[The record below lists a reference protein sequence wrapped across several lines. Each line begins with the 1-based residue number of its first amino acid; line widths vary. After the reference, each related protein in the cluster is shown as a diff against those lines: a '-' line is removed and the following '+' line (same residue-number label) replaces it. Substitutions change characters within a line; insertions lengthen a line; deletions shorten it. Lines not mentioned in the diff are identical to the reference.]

1 MFFFSGLFGDVEQ
14 ISHFDSYHPVGSTG
28 EIIFLGAVVEIGEA
42 IVIASF
48 YLEMAD
54 FGAQFYT
61 EAGRYTI
68 IELVF
73 HIHVMLF
80 GGKVGIVFPRTAL
93 CCSAFAAAVSAAPV
107 TTQGTGVGKHG
118 DVTVAVTFDSGKIKD
133 IKIVKQ
139 QENPVLAAKVFTDL
153 KQHVID
159 TNSVQL
165 DAISGATFS
174 SKGFLDAVADAAKK
188 AGVTLS
194 KADKKAIKKAV
205 KALPKESSYDVVVIG
220 AGGAGFSAAIEA
232 KNAGANVVLL
242 EKMPAVGGNSLISGA
257 EMNAAKNW
265 VQPKLG
271 INDDSPELHAE
282 DTYKGGDMKGDMNV
296 IKVMTHNALDAAKW
310 CRDYLGVRFED
321 DNLFFFGGHS
331 RKRALIPVG
340 HTGTEFITKFQ
351 AKADEL
357 GIPVITNMKAEELI
371 KDKSG
376 RVVGVKATMNG
387 ASYTFNAKGGVV
399 LATGGF
405 GANPEMVKKY
415 NPKIDERFKT
425 TDAPG
430 TTGEALY
437 MAERAGAQ
445 LVNMGYIQT
454 YPICDPISGVIELIA
469 DARFDG
475 AIMLNQEGKR
485 FVEELQR
492 RDVLSEAIL
501 KQTGGYC
508 WVLWND
514 KIGSISNTVK
524 EHPTEYEAFTKQGIM
539 ATCDDL
545 KCVADFTKIPFDSLK
560 GTVNRV
566 SSMTGKGN
574 DKDFNH
580 RSGLVDMTQ
589 GKYYVIKAVPSV
601 HHTMG
606 GVRINEKA
614 QALTAEGK
622 AIPGLWA
629 AGEVT
634 GVTHGT
640 NRLGG
645 NAYTDIIVFGRIAGK
660 AAAEAAK

>member
-1 MFFFSGLFGDVEQ
+1 MRKFFFCIVGPSEWDGSAIHKGVEQ
-14 ISHFDSYHPVGSTG
+14 IMMKKTL
-28 EIIFLGAVVEIGEA
+28 I
-42 IVIASF
+42 
-48 YLEMAD
+48 
-54 FGAQFYT
+54 
-61 EAGRYTI
+61 
-68 IELVF
+68 
-73 HIHVMLF
+73 
-80 GGKVGIVFPRTAL
+80 TAL
-93 CCSAFAAAVSAAPV
+93 IATVFAGGAMAAAVTAE
-107 TTQGTGVGKHG
+107 GTGVGKHG
-118 DVTVAVTFDSGKIKD
+118 DVTVAVTFDGGKITD
-133 IKIVKQ
+133 IKVVKE
-139 QENPVLAAKVFTDL
+139 QENKVLARGVYTDL
-153 KQHVID
+153 KDQVIA
-159 TNSVQL
+159 TNSADL
-165 DAISGATFS
+165 DVISGATFS
-174 SKGFLDAVADAAKK
+174 SKGFLDAVKDAAKK

-194 KADKKAIKKAV
+194 KADKKAIKKVA
-205 KALPKESSYDVVVIG
+205 KDLPKNSSYDVVVVG

-282 DTYKGGDMKGDMNV
+282 DTYKGGDMKGDMKV
-296 IKVMTHNALDAAKW
+296 INVMTHNALDAALW

-357 GIPVITNMKAEELI
+357 GIPVITNMKMTDLI
-371 KDKSG
+371 LDKDG
-376 RVVGVKATMNG
+376 RVSGVKATMNG
-387 ASYTFNAKGGVV
+387 AEYTFNAKGGVV

-405 GANPEMVKKY
+405 GANKEMVKKY
-415 NPKIDERFKT
+415 NPKIDERFMT

-469 DARFDG
+469 DSRFDG

-485 FVEELQR
+485 FVEELDR

-501 KQTGGYC
+501 NQTGGYC

-514 KIGSISNTVK
+514 NIGKISNTVGT
-524 EHPTEYEAFTKQGIM
+524 HTTEYEAFTKQGIM

-545 KCVADFTKIPFDSLK
+545 KCIADFTKIPFDQLK
-560 GTVNRV
+560 KTVDRV
-566 SSMTGKGN
+566 TSMAGKGN
-574 DKDFNH
+574 DKDFHH
-580 RSGLVDMTQ
+580 RGGLMDMSQ
-589 GKYYVIKAVPSV
+589 GKYYVIKAVPST

-606 GVRINEKA
+606 GIRINEKA
-614 QALTAEGK
+614 QALTKEGK
-622 AIPGLWA
+622 VIPGLWA

>member
-1 MFFFSGLFGDVEQ
+1 MKSTMIKSVVAMVFA
-14 ISHFDSYHPVGSTG
+14 VG
-28 EIIFLGAVVEIGEA
+28 
-42 IVIASF
+42 
-48 YLEMAD
+48 
-54 FGAQFYT
+54 
-61 EAGRYTI
+61 
-68 IELVF
+68 
-73 HIHVMLF
+73 
-80 GGKVGIVFPRTAL
+80 
-93 CCSAFAAAVSAAPV
+93 FAAASMAAPV
-107 TTQGTGVGKHG
+107 TAEGTGVGKHG
-118 DVTVAVTFDSGKIKD
+118 DITVAVTFDAGKIQD
-133 IKIVKQ
+133 IKIVKNA
-139 QENPVLAAKVFTDL
+139 ENPILAKKVFTDL
-153 KQHVID
+153 KDQVVALSSTD
-159 TNSVQL
+159 VDL
-165 DAISGATFS
+165 ISGATFS
-174 SKGFLDAVADAAKK
+174 AKGFIDAVNDAAKK
-188 AGVTLS
+188 AGVTLA
-194 KADKKAIKKAV
+194 KTDKKALKKA
-205 KALPKESSYDVVVIG
+205 ARELPKTSNYDVVVIG
-220 AGGAGFSAAIEA
+220 AGGAGFSAAITA
-232 KNAGANVVLL
+232 RNAGANVVLL

-257 EMNAAKNW
+257 EMNVAGNW

-271 INDDSPELHAE
+271 INDDSPELHAQ
-282 DTYKGGDMKGDMNV
+282 DTFKGGDGKGDMKV
-296 IKVMTHNALDAAKW
+296 INVMTHEALDAAKW

-340 HTGTEFITKFQ
+340 HTGTEFIAKFQ

-371 KDKSG
+371 KNKDG
-376 RVVGVKATMNG
+376 RVVGVKATMDG
-387 ASYTFNAKGGVV
+387 SEYTFNAKGGVV

-430 TTGEALY
+430 STGEALY
-437 MAERAGAQ
+437 MAERAGAE

-454 YPICDPISGVIELIA
+454 YPICDPISGAIELIA

-501 KQTGGYC
+501 KQTGQYC

-514 KIGSISNTVK
+514 NIGKISNTVK
-524 EHPTEYEAFTKQGIM
+524 AHANEYEAFTKQGIM
-539 ATCDDL
+539 TTCDDL
-545 KCVADFTKIPFDSLK
+545 KCIADFTKIPFDQLQK
-560 GTVNRV
+560 TVKRV
-566 SSMTGKGN
+566 SDMAGKGN

-580 RSGLVDMTQ
+580 RAGLMDMQQ
-589 GKYYVIKAVPSV
+589 GKYYVIKAVPST

-614 QALTAEGK
+614 EALTAEGK
-622 AIPGLWA
+622 VIPGLWA

-645 NAYTDIIVFGRIAGK
+645 NAYTDIIVFGRIAGEAAAK
-660 AAAEAAK
+660 AAK

>member
-1 MFFFSGLFGDVEQ
+1 
-14 ISHFDSYHPVGSTG
+14 
-28 EIIFLGAVVEIGEA
+28 
-42 IVIASF
+42 
-48 YLEMAD
+48 
-54 FGAQFYT
+54 
-61 EAGRYTI
+61 
-68 IELVF
+68 
-73 HIHVMLF
+73 MLF
-80 GGKVGIVFPRTAL
+80 RQTL
-93 CCSAFAAAVSAAPV
+93 LAAAVGLMSAAAVAAPV

-118 DVTVAVTFDSGKIKD
+118 DMTVAVTFDNGRIQA
-133 IKIVKQ
+133 IEIVKEA
-139 QENPVLAAKVFTDL
+139 ENPVLAKKVYTDL
-153 KQHVID
+153 KAAVIAS
-159 TNSVQL
+159 NSADL

-174 SKGFLDAVADAAKK
+174 SKGFLDAVKDAAKK

-194 KADKKAIKKAV
+194 KADAKAIKKVVKNIPAV
-205 KALPKESSYDVVVIG
+205 SNYDVVVIG

-257 EMNAAKNW
+257 EMNAARNW

-271 INDDSPELHAE
+271 ILDDSAERHAA
-282 DTYKGGDMKGDMNV
+282 DTFKGGDKKGDMKV
-296 IKVMTHNALDAAKW
+296 INVMTANALDAAKW

-340 HTGTEFITKFQ
+340 HTGTEFIAKFQ

-357 GIPVITNMKAEELI
+357 GIPVITDMKAEELI
-371 KDKSG
+371 KDKTG
-376 RVVGVKATMNG
+376 RVVGVKATSHG
-387 ASYTFNAKGGVV
+387 ATYTFTAKGGVV

-405 GANPEMVKKY
+405 GANKAMVKKY

-437 MAERAGAQ
+437 MAKRAGAQ

-469 DARFDG
+469 DSRFDG

-485 FVEELQR
+485 FVEELER

-501 KQTGGYC
+501 KQTDNYC

-514 KIGSISNTVK
+514 NIGKISNTVK

-539 ATCDDL
+539 ATCPDL
-545 KCVADFTKIPFDSLK
+545 KCIADFTKMPLK
-560 GTVNRV
+560 QLESTVKRV
-566 SSMTGKGN
+566 SSMAGKGN
-574 DKDFNH
+574 DKDFHH
-580 RSGLVDMTQ
+580 RGGLMDMSEGQ
-589 GKYYVIKAVPSV
+589 YYVIKAVPST

-614 QALTAEGK
+614 QALTAKGQV
-622 AIPGLWA
+622 IPGLWA

-645 NAYTDIIVFGRIAGK
+645 NAYTDIIVFGRIAGE
-660 AAAEAAK
+660 AAAFEAAARSAK

>member
-1 MFFFSGLFGDVEQ
+1 MK
-14 ISHFDSYHPVGSTG
+14 STM
-28 EIIFLGAVVEIGEA
+28 IKSAVAMVFA
-42 IVIASF
+42 
-48 YLEMAD
+48 
-54 FGAQFYT
+54 
-61 EAGRYTI
+61 AG
-68 IELVF
+68 
-73 HIHVMLF
+73 
-80 GGKVGIVFPRTAL
+80 
-93 CCSAFAAAVSAAPV
+93 FAAASMAAPV
-107 TTQGTGVGKHG
+107 TAEGTGVGKHG
-118 DVTVAVTFDSGKIKD
+118 DITVAVTFDAGKIQD
-133 IKIVKQ
+133 IKIVKNA
-139 QENPVLAAKVFTDL
+139 ENPILAKKVFTDL
-153 KQHVID
+153 KDQVVALSSTD
-159 TNSVQL
+159 VDL
-165 DAISGATFS
+165 ISGATFS
-174 SKGFLDAVADAAKK
+174 AKGFIDAVNDAAKK
-188 AGVTLS
+188 AGVTLA
-194 KADKKAIKKAV
+194 KADKKALKKA
-205 KALPKESSYDVVVIG
+205 ARELPKTSNYDVVVIG
-220 AGGAGFSAAIEA
+220 AGGAGFSAAITA
-232 KNAGANVVLL
+232 RNAGANVVLL

-271 INDDSPELHAE
+271 INDDSPELHAQ
-282 DTYKGGDMKGDMNV
+282 DTFKGGDGKGDMKV
-296 IKVMTHNALDAAKW
+296 INVMTHQALDAAKW

-340 HTGTEFITKFQ
+340 HTGTEFIAKFQ

-371 KDKSG
+371 KNKDG
-376 RVVGVKATMNG
+376 RVVGVKATMDG
-387 ASYTFNAKGGVV
+387 SEYTFNAKGGVV

-430 TTGEALY
+430 STGEALY
-437 MAERAGAQ
+437 MAERAGAE

-454 YPICDPISGVIELIA
+454 YPICDPISGAIELIA

-501 KQTGGYC
+501 NQTGRYC

-524 EHPTEYEAFTKQGIM
+524 AHANEYEAFTKQGIM
-539 ATCDDL
+539 TTCDDL
-545 KCVADFTKIPFDSLK
+545 KCIADFTKIPFDQLRK
-560 GTVNRV
+560 TVKRV
-566 SSMTGKGN
+566 SDMAGKGN

-580 RSGLVDMTQ
+580 RSGLVDMQQ
-589 GKYYVIKAVPSV
+589 GKYYVIKAVPST

-614 QALTAEGK
+614 EALTAEGK
-622 AIPGLWA
+622 VIPGLWA

-645 NAYTDIIVFGRIAGK
+645 NAYTDIIVFGRIAGEAAAK
-660 AAAEAAK
+660 AAK

>member
-1 MFFFSGLFGDVEQ
+1 MHFSRALIAGLV
-14 ISHFDSYHPVGSTG
+14 
-28 EIIFLGAVVEIGEA
+28 
-42 IVIASF
+42 
-48 YLEMAD
+48 
-54 FGAQFYT
+54 
-61 EAGRYTI
+61 
-68 IELVF
+68 
-73 HIHVMLF
+73 
-80 GGKVGIVFPRTAL
+80 
-93 CCSAFAAAVSAAPV
+93 CSAFAAAVSAAPV

-622 AIPGLWA
+622 VIPGLWA

>member
-1 MFFFSGLFGDVEQ
+1 MK
-14 ISHFDSYHPVGSTG
+14 STM
-28 EIIFLGAVVEIGEA
+28 IKSAVAMVFA
-42 IVIASF
+42 
-48 YLEMAD
+48 
-54 FGAQFYT
+54 
-61 EAGRYTI
+61 AG
-68 IELVF
+68 
-73 HIHVMLF
+73 
-80 GGKVGIVFPRTAL
+80 
-93 CCSAFAAAVSAAPV
+93 FAAASMAAPV
-107 TTQGTGVGKHG
+107 TAEGTGVGKHG
-118 DVTVAVTFDSGKIKD
+118 DITGAVTFDAGKIQD
-133 IKIVKQ
+133 IKIVKNA
-139 QENPVLAAKVFTDL
+139 ENPILAKKVFTDL
-153 KQHVID
+153 KDQVVAFSSTD
-159 TNSVQL
+159 VDL
-165 DAISGATFS
+165 VSGATFS
-174 SKGFLDAVADAAKK
+174 AKGFIDAVNDAAKK
-188 AGVTLS
+188 AGVTLA
-194 KADKKAIKKAV
+194 KADKKALKKA
-205 KALPKESSYDVVVIG
+205 ARELPKTSNYDVVVIG
-220 AGGAGFSAAIEA
+220 AGGAGFSAAITA
-232 KNAGANVVLL
+232 RNAGANVVLL

-257 EMNAAKNW
+257 EMNVAKNW

-271 INDDSPELHAE
+271 INDDSPELHAQ
-282 DTYKGGDMKGDMNV
+282 DTFKGGDGKGDMKV
-296 IKVMTHNALDAAKW
+296 INVMTHEALDAAKW

-340 HTGTEFITKFQ
+340 HTGTEFIAKFQ

-371 KDKSG
+371 KDKDG
-376 RVVGVKATMNG
+376 RVVGVKATMDG
-387 ASYTFNAKGGVV
+387 SEYTFNAKGGVV

-454 YPICDPISGVIELIA
+454 YPICDPISGAIELIA

-501 KQTGGYC
+501 NQTGQYC

-514 KIGSISNTVK
+514 NIGKISNTVK
-524 EHPTEYEAFTKQGIM
+524 AHANEYEAFTKQGVM
-539 ATCDDL
+539 TTCDDL
-545 KCVADFTKIPFDSLK
+545 KCIADFTKIPFDQLQK
-560 GTVNRV
+560 TVKRV
-566 SSMTGKGN
+566 SDMAGKGN

-580 RSGLVDMTQ
+580 RSGLVDMQQ
-589 GKYYVIKAVPSV
+589 GKYYVIKAVPST

-606 GVRINEKA
+606 GVRINETA
-614 QALTAEGK
+614 EALTAEGK
-622 AIPGLWA
+622 VIPGLWA

-645 NAYTDIIVFGRIAGK
+645 NAYTDIIVFGRIAGEAAAK
-660 AAAEAAK
+660 AAK

>member
-1 MFFFSGLFGDVEQ
+1 MK
-14 ISHFDSYHPVGSTG
+14 STM
-28 EIIFLGAVVEIGEA
+28 IKSAVAMVFA
-42 IVIASF
+42 
-48 YLEMAD
+48 
-54 FGAQFYT
+54 
-61 EAGRYTI
+61 AG
-68 IELVF
+68 
-73 HIHVMLF
+73 
-80 GGKVGIVFPRTAL
+80 
-93 CCSAFAAAVSAAPV
+93 FAAASMAAPV
-107 TTQGTGVGKHG
+107 TAEGTGVGKHG
-118 DVTVAVTFDSGKIKD
+118 DITVAVTFDAGKIQD
-133 IKIVKQ
+133 IKIVKNA
-139 QENPVLAAKVFTDL
+139 ENPILAKKVFTDL
-153 KQHVID
+153 KDQVVAFSSTD
-159 TNSVQL
+159 VDL
-165 DAISGATFS
+165 VSGATFS
-174 SKGFLDAVADAAKK
+174 AKGFIDAVNDAAKK
-188 AGVTLS
+188 AGVTLA
-194 KADKKAIKKAV
+194 KADKKALKKA
-205 KALPKESSYDVVVIG
+205 ARELPKTSNYDVVVIG
-220 AGGAGFSAAIEA
+220 AGGAGFSAAITA
-232 KNAGANVVLL
+232 RNAGANVVLL

-257 EMNAAKNW
+257 EMNVARNW

-271 INDDSPELHAE
+271 INDDSPELHAQ
-282 DTYKGGDMKGDMNV
+282 DTFKGGDGKGDMKV
-296 IKVMTHNALDAAKW
+296 INVMTHEALDAAKW

-340 HTGTEFITKFQ
+340 HTGTEFIAKFQ

-371 KDKSG
+371 KNKDG
-376 RVVGVKATMNG
+376 RVVGVKATMDG
-387 ASYTFNAKGGVV
+387 SEYTFNAKGGVV

-454 YPICDPISGVIELIA
+454 YPICDPISGAIELIA

-501 KQTGGYC
+501 NQTGRYC

-524 EHPTEYEAFTKQGIM
+524 AHANEYEAFTKQGIM
-539 ATCDDL
+539 TTCDDL
-545 KCVADFTKIPFDSLK
+545 KCIADFTKIPFDQLQK
-560 GTVNRV
+560 TVKRV
-566 SSMTGKGN
+566 SDMAGKGN

-580 RSGLVDMTQ
+580 RAGLMDMQQ
-589 GKYYVIKAVPSV
+589 GKYYVIKAVPST

-614 QALTAEGK
+614 EALTAEGK
-622 AIPGLWA
+622 VIPGLWA

-645 NAYTDIIVFGRIAGK
+645 NAYTDIIVFGRIAGEAAAK
-660 AAAEAAK
+660 AAK

>member
-1 MFFFSGLFGDVEQ
+1 MK
-14 ISHFDSYHPVGSTG
+14 STM
-28 EIIFLGAVVEIGEA
+28 IKSAVAMV
-42 IVIASF
+42 
-48 YLEMAD
+48 
-54 FGAQFYT
+54 
-61 EAGRYTI
+61 
-68 IELVF
+68 
-73 HIHVMLF
+73 
-80 GGKVGIVFPRTAL
+80 
-93 CCSAFAAAVSAAPV
+93 FAAGFATASMAAPV
-107 TTQGTGVGKHG
+107 TAEGTGVGKHG
-118 DVTVAVTFDSGKIKD
+118 DITVAVTFDAGKIQD
-133 IKIVKQ
+133 IKIVKNA
-139 QENPVLAAKVFTDL
+139 ENPILAKKVFTDL
-153 KQHVID
+153 KDQVVALSSTD
-159 TNSVQL
+159 VDL
-165 DAISGATFS
+165 VSGATFS
-174 SKGFLDAVADAAKK
+174 AKGFIDAVNDAAKK
-188 AGVTLS
+188 AGVTLA
-194 KADKKAIKKAV
+194 KADKKALKKA
-205 KALPKESSYDVVVIG
+205 ARELPKTSNYDVVVIG
-220 AGGAGFSAAIEA
+220 AGGAGFSAAITA
-232 KNAGANVVLL
+232 RNAGANVVLL

-257 EMNAAKNW
+257 EMNVAKNW

-271 INDDSPELHAE
+271 INDDSPELHAQ
-282 DTYKGGDMKGDMNV
+282 DTFKGGDGKGDMKV
-296 IKVMTHNALDAAKW
+296 INVMTHEALDAAKW

-340 HTGTEFITKFQ
+340 HTGTEFIAKFQ

-371 KDKSG
+371 KDKDG
-376 RVVGVKATMNG
+376 RVVGVKATMDG
-387 ASYTFNAKGGVV
+387 SEYTFNAKGGVV

-437 MAERAGAQ
+437 MAERAGAE

-454 YPICDPISGVIELIA
+454 YPICDPISGAIELIA

-501 KQTGGYC
+501 NQTGRYC

-524 EHPTEYEAFTKQGIM
+524 AHANEYEAFTKQGIM
-539 ATCDDL
+539 TTCDDL
-545 KCVADFTKIPFDSLK
+545 KCIADFTKIPFDQLRK
-560 GTVNRV
+560 TVKRV
-566 SSMTGKGN
+566 SDMAGKGN

-580 RSGLVDMTQ
+580 RAGLMDMQQ
-589 GKYYVIKAVPSV
+589 GKYYVIKAVPST

-614 QALTAEGK
+614 EALTAEGK
-622 AIPGLWA
+622 VIPGLWA

-645 NAYTDIIVFGRIAGK
+645 NAYTDIIVFGRIAGEAAAK
-660 AAAEAAK
+660 AAK

>member
-1 MFFFSGLFGDVEQ
+1 MHFSRALIAGLV
-14 ISHFDSYHPVGSTG
+14 
-28 EIIFLGAVVEIGEA
+28 
-42 IVIASF
+42 
-48 YLEMAD
+48 
-54 FGAQFYT
+54 
-61 EAGRYTI
+61 
-68 IELVF
+68 
-73 HIHVMLF
+73 
-80 GGKVGIVFPRTAL
+80 
-93 CCSAFAAAVSAAPV
+93 CSAFAAAVSAAPV
-107 TTQGTGVGKHG
+107 TTQGVGKHG

-194 KADKKAIKKAV
+194 KADKKAIKKVV
-205 KALPKESSYDVVVIG
+205 KTLPKESTYDVVVIG

-357 GIPVITNMKAEELI
+357 GIPVITNMEAEELI

>member
-1 MFFFSGLFGDVEQ
+1 MK
-14 ISHFDSYHPVGSTG
+14 STM
-28 EIIFLGAVVEIGEA
+28 IKSAVAMVFA
-42 IVIASF
+42 
-48 YLEMAD
+48 
-54 FGAQFYT
+54 
-61 EAGRYTI
+61 AG
-68 IELVF
+68 
-73 HIHVMLF
+73 
-80 GGKVGIVFPRTAL
+80 
-93 CCSAFAAAVSAAPV
+93 FAAASMAAPV
-107 TTQGTGVGKHG
+107 TAEGTGVGKHG
-118 DVTVAVTFDSGKIKD
+118 DITVAVTFDAGKIQD
-133 IKIVKQ
+133 IKIVKNA
-139 QENPVLAAKVFTDL
+139 ENPILAKKVFTDL
-153 KQHVID
+153 KDQVVALSSTD
-159 TNSVQL
+159 VDL
-165 DAISGATFS
+165 ISGATFS
-174 SKGFLDAVADAAKK
+174 AKGFIDAVNDAAKK
-188 AGVTLS
+188 AGVTLA
-194 KADKKAIKKAV
+194 KADKKALKKA
-205 KALPKESSYDVVVIG
+205 ARELPKTSNYDVVVIG
-220 AGGAGFSAAIEA
+220 AGGAGFSAAITA
-232 KNAGANVVLL
+232 RNAGANVVLL

-257 EMNAAKNW
+257 EMNVAKNW

-271 INDDSPELHAE
+271 INDDSPELHAQ
-282 DTYKGGDMKGDMNV
+282 DTFKGGDGKGDMKV
-296 IKVMTHNALDAAKW
+296 INVMTHEALDAAKW

-340 HTGTEFITKFQ
+340 HTGTEFIAKFQ

-357 GIPVITNMKAEELI
+357 GISVITNMKAEELI
-371 KDKSG
+371 KDKDG
-376 RVVGVKATMNG
+376 RVVGVKATMDG
-387 ASYTFNAKGGVV
+387 SEYTFNAKGGVV

-430 TTGEALY
+430 STGEALY
-437 MAERAGAQ
+437 MAERAGAE

-454 YPICDPISGVIELIA
+454 YPICDPLSGAIELIA

-501 KQTGGYC
+501 NQTGQYC

-514 KIGSISNTVK
+514 NIGKISNTVK
-524 EHPTEYEAFTKQGIM
+524 AHANEYEAFTKQGIM
-539 ATCDDL
+539 TTCDDL
-545 KCVADFTKIPFDSLK
+545 KCIADFTKIPFDQLQK
-560 GTVNRV
+560 TVKRV
-566 SSMTGKGN
+566 SDMAGKGN

-580 RSGLVDMTQ
+580 RAGLMDMQQ
-589 GKYYVIKAVPSV
+589 GKYYVIKAVPST

-614 QALTAEGK
+614 EALTAEGK
-622 AIPGLWA
+622 VIPGLWA

-645 NAYTDIIVFGRIAGK
+645 NAYTDIIVFGRIAGEAAAK
-660 AAAEAAK
+660 AAK

>member
-1 MFFFSGLFGDVEQ
+1 MFKKTLLS
-14 ISHFDSYHPVGSTG
+14 
-28 EIIFLGAVVEIGEA
+28 
-42 IVIASF
+42 
-48 YLEMAD
+48 
-54 FGAQFYT
+54 
-61 EAGRYTI
+61 
-68 IELVF
+68 
-73 HIHVMLF
+73 
-80 GGKVGIVFPRTAL
+80 
-93 CCSAFAAAVSAAPV
+93 AAALLAAGMLSASVFAAPV
-107 TTQGTGVGKHG
+107 TAEGTGVGKHG
-118 DVTVAVTFDSGKIKD
+118 DITVAVTFDAGKIQD
-133 IKIVKQ
+133 IKIVKNA
-139 QENPVLAAKVFTDL
+139 ENPILAKKVFTDL
-153 KQHVID
+153 KDQVVALSSTD
-159 TNSVQL
+159 VDL
-165 DAISGATFS
+165 ISGATFS
-174 SKGFLDAVADAAKK
+174 AKGFIDAVNDAAKK
-188 AGVTLS
+188 AGVTLA
-194 KADKKAIKKAV
+194 KADKKALKKA
-205 KALPKESSYDVVVIG
+205 ARELPKTSNYDVVVIG
-220 AGGAGFSAAIEA
+220 AGGAGFSAAITA
-232 KNAGANVVLL
+232 RNAGANVVLL

-257 EMNAAKNW
+257 EMNVAKNW

-271 INDDSPELHAE
+271 INDDSPELHAQ
-282 DTYKGGDMKGDMNV
+282 DTFKGGDGKGDMKV
-296 IKVMTHNALDAAKW
+296 INVMTHEALDAAKW

-340 HTGTEFITKFQ
+340 HTGTEFIAKFQ

-371 KDKSG
+371 KDKDG
-376 RVVGVKATMNG
+376 RVVGVKATMDG
-387 ASYTFNAKGGVV
+387 SEYTFNAKGGVV

-437 MAERAGAQ
+437 MAERAGAE

-454 YPICDPISGVIELIA
+454 YPICDPLSGAIELIA

-501 KQTGGYC
+501 NQTGRYC

-514 KIGSISNTVK
+514 NIGKISNTVK
-524 EHPTEYEAFTKQGIM
+524 AHANEYEAFTKQGIM
-539 ATCDDL
+539 TTCDDL
-545 KCVADFTKIPFDSLK
+545 KCIADFTKIPFDQLQK
-560 GTVNRV
+560 TVKRV
-566 SSMTGKGN
+566 SDMAGKGN

-580 RSGLVDMTQ
+580 RSGLVDMQQ
-589 GKYYVIKAVPSV
+589 GKYYVIKAVPST

-614 QALTAEGK
+614 EALTAEGK
-622 AIPGLWA
+622 VIPGLWA

-645 NAYTDIIVFGRIAGK
+645 NAYTDIIVFGRIAGEAAAK
-660 AAAEAAK
+660 AAK

>member
-1 MFFFSGLFGDVEQ
+1 
-14 ISHFDSYHPVGSTG
+14 
-28 EIIFLGAVVEIGEA
+28 
-42 IVIASF
+42 
-48 YLEMAD
+48 
-54 FGAQFYT
+54 
-61 EAGRYTI
+61 
-68 IELVF
+68 
-73 HIHVMLF
+73 MLF
-80 GGKVGIVFPRTAL
+80 RQTL
-93 CCSAFAAAVSAAPV
+93 LAAAVGLMSAAAVAAPV

-118 DVTVAVTFDSGKIKD
+118 DMTVAVTFDNGRIQA
-133 IKIVKQ
+133 IEIVKEA
-139 QENPVLAAKVFTDL
+139 ENPVLAKKVYTDL
-153 KQHVID
+153 KVAVIAS
-159 TNSVQL
+159 NSADL

-174 SKGFLDAVADAAKK
+174 SKGFLDAVKDAAKK

-194 KADKKAIKKAV
+194 KADAKAIKKVVKNIPAV
-205 KALPKESSYDVVVIG
+205 SNYDVVVIG

-257 EMNAAKNW
+257 EMNAARNW

-271 INDDSPELHAE
+271 ILDDSAERHAA
-282 DTYKGGDMKGDMNV
+282 DTFKGGDKKGDMKV
-296 IKVMTHNALDAAKW
+296 INVMTANALDAAKW

-340 HTGTEFITKFQ
+340 HTGTEFIAKFQ

-357 GIPVITNMKAEELI
+357 GIPVITDMKAEELI
-371 KDKSG
+371 KDKTG
-376 RVVGVKATMNG
+376 RVVGVKATSHG
-387 ASYTFNAKGGVV
+387 ATYTFNAKGGVV

-405 GANPEMVKKY
+405 GANKAMVKKY

-430 TTGEALY
+430 TTGESLY
-437 MAERAGAQ
+437 MAKRAGAQ

-469 DARFDG
+469 DSRFDG

-485 FVEELQR
+485 FVEELER

-501 KQTGGYC
+501 KQTGNYC

-514 KIGSISNTVK
+514 NIGKISNTVK

-539 ATCDDL
+539 ATCPDL
-545 KCVADFTKIPFDSLK
+545 KCIADFTKMPLK
-560 GTVNRV
+560 QLESTVKRV
-566 SSMTGKGN
+566 SSMAGKGN
-574 DKDFNH
+574 DKDFHH
-580 RSGLVDMTQ
+580 RGGLMDMSEGQ
-589 GKYYVIKAVPSV
+589 YYVIKAVPST

-614 QALTAEGK
+614 QALTAKGQV
-622 AIPGLWA
+622 IPGLWA

-645 NAYTDIIVFGRIAGK
+645 NAYTDIIVFGRIAGE
-660 AAAEAAK
+660 AAAFEAAARSAK

>member
-1 MFFFSGLFGDVEQ
+1 MK
-14 ISHFDSYHPVGSTG
+14 STM
-28 EIIFLGAVVEIGEA
+28 IKSAVAMVFA
-42 IVIASF
+42 
-48 YLEMAD
+48 
-54 FGAQFYT
+54 
-61 EAGRYTI
+61 AG
-68 IELVF
+68 
-73 HIHVMLF
+73 
-80 GGKVGIVFPRTAL
+80 
-93 CCSAFAAAVSAAPV
+93 FAAASMAAPV
-107 TTQGTGVGKHG
+107 TAEGTGVGKHG
-118 DVTVAVTFDSGKIKD
+118 DITVAVTFDAGKIQD
-133 IKIVKQ
+133 IKIVKNA
-139 QENPVLAAKVFTDL
+139 ENPILAKKVFTDL
-153 KQHVID
+153 KDQVVALSSTD
-159 TNSVQL
+159 VDL
-165 DAISGATFS
+165 ISGATFS
-174 SKGFLDAVADAAKK
+174 AKGFIDAVNDAAKK
-188 AGVTLS
+188 AGVTLA
-194 KADKKAIKKAV
+194 KADKKALKKA
-205 KALPKESSYDVVVIG
+205 ARELPKTSNYDVVVIG
-220 AGGAGFSAAIEA
+220 AGGAGFSAAITA
-232 KNAGANVVLL
+232 RNAGANVVLL

-257 EMNAAKNW
+257 EMNAAGNW

-282 DTYKGGDMKGDMNV
+282 DTFKGGDGKGDMKV
-296 IKVMTHNALDAAKW
+296 INVMTHQALDAAKW

-340 HTGTEFITKFQ
+340 HTGTEFIAKFQ

-371 KDKSG
+371 KNKDG
-376 RVVGVKATMNG
+376 RVVGVKATMDG
-387 ASYTFNAKGGVV
+387 SEYTFNAKGGVV

-430 TTGEALY
+430 STGEALY
-437 MAERAGAQ
+437 MAERAGAE

-454 YPICDPISGVIELIA
+454 YPICDPISGAIELIA

-501 KQTGGYC
+501 NQTGQYC

-514 KIGSISNTVK
+514 NIGKISNTVK
-524 EHPTEYEAFTKQGIM
+524 AHANEYEAFTKQGIM
-539 ATCDDL
+539 TTCDDL
-545 KCVADFTKIPFDSLK
+545 KCIADFTKIPFDQLQK
-560 GTVNRV
+560 TVKRV
-566 SSMTGKGN
+566 SDMAGKGN

-580 RSGLVDMTQ
+580 RAGLMDMQQ
-589 GKYYVIKAVPSV
+589 GKYYVIKAVPST

-614 QALTAEGK
+614 EALTAEGK
-622 AIPGLWA
+622 VIPGLWA

-645 NAYTDIIVFGRIAGK
+645 NAYTDIIVFGRIAGEAAAK
-660 AAAEAAK
+660 AAK

>member
-1 MFFFSGLFGDVEQ
+1 MHFSRALIAGLV
-14 ISHFDSYHPVGSTG
+14 
-28 EIIFLGAVVEIGEA
+28 
-42 IVIASF
+42 
-48 YLEMAD
+48 
-54 FGAQFYT
+54 
-61 EAGRYTI
+61 
-68 IELVF
+68 
-73 HIHVMLF
+73 
-80 GGKVGIVFPRTAL
+80 
-93 CCSAFAAAVSAAPV
+93 CSAFAAAVSAAPV

-194 KADKKAIKKAV
+194 KDDKKAIKKAV

-357 GIPVITNMKAEELI
+357 GIPIITNMKAEELI

>member
-1 MFFFSGLFGDVEQ
+1 MFLKKSL
-14 ISHFDSYHPVGSTG
+14 
-28 EIIFLGAVVEIGEA
+28 
-42 IVIASF
+42 
-48 YLEMAD
+48 
-54 FGAQFYT
+54 
-61 EAGRYTI
+61 
-68 IELVF
+68 
-73 HIHVMLF
+73 
-80 GGKVGIVFPRTAL
+80 
-93 CCSAFAAAVSAAPV
+93 FAATLLALGMTSVWASPV
-107 TTQGTGVGKHG
+107 TTEGTGIGKHG
-118 DVTVAVTFDSGKIKD
+118 DITVAVTFDAGKIQA
-133 IKIVKQ
+133 IKVVKQ
-139 QENPVLAAKVFTDL
+139 AENPVLSKEVFTTL
-153 KQHVID
+153 KDRVIA
-159 TNSVQL
+159 TNSTDL
-165 DAISGATFS
+165 DEISGATFS
-174 SKGFLDAVADAAKK
+174 SKGFLEAVTNAAKK

-194 KADKKAIKKAV
+194 KADKKAIKKVAST
-205 KALPKESSYDVVVIG
+205 LPPTSTYDVVVIG
-220 AGGAGFSAAIEA
+220 AGGAGFSAAITA

-242 EKMPAVGGNSLISGA
+242 EKMPTVGGNSLISGA
-257 EMNAAKNW
+257 EMNVAKNW

-271 INDDSPELHAE
+271 INDDSPELHAQ
-282 DTYKGGDMKGDMNV
+282 DTFKGGDGKGDMKV
-296 IKVMTHNALDAAKW
+296 INVMTHNALDAAKW

-331 RKRALIPVG
+331 RKRALIPFG
-340 HTGTEFITKFQ
+340 HTGTEFISKFQ

-357 GIPVITNMKAEELI
+357 GIPIIRNMKAEELI

-376 RVVGVKATMNG
+376 RVVGVKATMDG
-387 ASYTFNAKGGVV
+387 KSYTFNAKGGVV

-405 GANPEMVKKY
+405 GANSEMVKKY

-437 MAERAGAQ
+437 MAQRAGAE

-469 DARFDG
+469 DSRFDG

-485 FVEELQR
+485 FVEELER

-501 KQTGGYC
+501 AQPGAYT

-514 KIGSISNTVK
+514 KIGAISNTVK

-545 KCVADFTKIPFDSLK
+545 KCIADFTKMPLEQLQK
-560 GTVNRV
+560 TVERV
-566 SSMTGKGN
+566 SAMAGKGN
-574 DKDFNH
+574 DKDFHH
-580 RSGLVDMTQ
+580 RAGLVDMSQ
-589 GKYYVIKAVPSV
+589 GKYYVIKAVPST

-606 GVRINEKA
+606 GVRINEHA
-614 QALTAEGK
+614 QVLTADGK
-622 AIPGLWA
+622 VIPGLWA

-645 NAYTDIIVFGRIAGK
+645 NAYTDIIVFGRIAGEAAAK
-660 AAAEAAK
+660 AAK

>member
-1 MFFFSGLFGDVEQ
+1 MK
-14 ISHFDSYHPVGSTG
+14 STM
-28 EIIFLGAVVEIGEA
+28 IKSAVAMVFA
-42 IVIASF
+42 
-48 YLEMAD
+48 
-54 FGAQFYT
+54 
-61 EAGRYTI
+61 AG
-68 IELVF
+68 
-73 HIHVMLF
+73 
-80 GGKVGIVFPRTAL
+80 
-93 CCSAFAAAVSAAPV
+93 FAAASMAAPV
-107 TTQGTGVGKHG
+107 TAEGTGVGKHG
-118 DVTVAVTFDSGKIKD
+118 DITVAVTFDAGKIQD
-133 IKIVKQ
+133 IKIVKNV
-139 QENPVLAAKVFTDL
+139 ENPILAKKVFTDL
-153 KQHVID
+153 KDQVVALSSTD
-159 TNSVQL
+159 VDL
-165 DAISGATFS
+165 VSGATFS
-174 SKGFLDAVADAAKK
+174 AKGFIDAVNDAAKK
-188 AGVTLS
+188 AGVTLA
-194 KADKKAIKKAV
+194 KADKKALKKA
-205 KALPKESSYDVVVIG
+205 ARELPKTSNYDVVVIG
-220 AGGAGFSAAIEA
+220 AGGAGFSAAITA

-257 EMNAAKNW
+257 EMNVARNW

-271 INDDSPELHAE
+271 INDDSPELHAQ
-282 DTYKGGDMKGDMNV
+282 DTFKGGDGKGDMKV
-296 IKVMTHNALDAAKW
+296 INVMTHEALDAAKW

-340 HTGTEFITKFQ
+340 HTGTEFIAKFQ

-371 KDKSG
+371 KDKDG
-376 RVVGVKATMNG
+376 RVVGVKATMDG
-387 ASYTFNAKGGVV
+387 SEYTFNAKGGVV

-430 TTGEALY
+430 STGEALY
-437 MAERAGAQ
+437 MAERAGAE

-454 YPICDPISGVIELIA
+454 YPICAPISGAIELIA

-501 KQTGGYC
+501 NQTGRYC

-524 EHPTEYEAFTKQGIM
+524 AHANEYEAFTKQGVM
-539 ATCDDL
+539 TTCDDL
-545 KCVADFTKIPFDSLK
+545 KCIADFTKIPFDQLRK
-560 GTVNRV
+560 TVKRV
-566 SSMTGKGN
+566 SDMAGKGN

-580 RSGLVDMTQ
+580 RAGLMDMQQ
-589 GKYYVIKAVPSV
+589 GKYYVIKAVPST

-614 QALTAEGK
+614 EALTAEGK
-622 AIPGLWA
+622 VIPGLWA

-645 NAYTDIIVFGRIAGK
+645 NAYTDIIVFGRIAGEAAAK
-660 AAAEAAK
+660 AAK

>member
-1 MFFFSGLFGDVEQ
+1 MK
-14 ISHFDSYHPVGSTG
+14 STM
-28 EIIFLGAVVEIGEA
+28 IKSAVAMVFA
-42 IVIASF
+42 
-48 YLEMAD
+48 
-54 FGAQFYT
+54 
-61 EAGRYTI
+61 AG
-68 IELVF
+68 
-73 HIHVMLF
+73 
-80 GGKVGIVFPRTAL
+80 
-93 CCSAFAAAVSAAPV
+93 FAAASMAAPV
-107 TTQGTGVGKHG
+107 TAEGTGVGKHG
-118 DVTVAVTFDSGKIKD
+118 DITVVVTFDAGKIQD
-133 IKIVKQ
+133 IKIVKNA
-139 QENPVLAAKVFTDL
+139 ENPILAKKVFTDL
-153 KQHVID
+153 KDQVVALSSTD
-159 TNSVQL
+159 VDL
-165 DAISGATFS
+165 ISGATFS
-174 SKGFLDAVADAAKK
+174 AKGFIDAVNDAAKK
-188 AGVTLS
+188 AGVTLA
-194 KADKKAIKKAV
+194 KADKKALKKA
-205 KALPKESSYDVVVIG
+205 ARELPKTSNYDVVVIG
-220 AGGAGFSAAIEA
+220 AGGAGFSAAITA
-232 KNAGANVVLL
+232 RNAGANVVLL

-282 DTYKGGDMKGDMNV
+282 DTFKGGDGKGDMKV
-296 IKVMTHNALDAAKW
+296 INVMTHQALDAAKW

-340 HTGTEFITKFQ
+340 HTGTEFIAKFQ

-371 KDKSG
+371 KDKDG
-376 RVVGVKATMNG
+376 RVVGVKATMDG
-387 ASYTFNAKGGVV
+387 SEYTFNAKGGVV

-454 YPICDPISGVIELIA
+454 YPICDPISGAIELIA

-501 KQTGGYC
+501 NQTGQYC

-514 KIGSISNTVK
+514 NIGKISNTVK
-524 EHPTEYEAFTKQGIM
+524 AHANEYEAFTKQGIM
-539 ATCDDL
+539 TTCDDL
-545 KCVADFTKIPFDSLK
+545 KCIADFTKIPFDQLRK
-560 GTVNRV
+560 TVKRV
-566 SSMTGKGN
+566 SDMAGKGN

-580 RSGLVDMTQ
+580 RAGLMDMQQ
-589 GKYYVIKAVPSV
+589 GKYYVIKAVPST

-614 QALTAEGK
+614 EALTAEGK
-622 AIPGLWA
+622 VIPGLWA

-645 NAYTDIIVFGRIAGK
+645 NAYTDIIVFGRIAGEAAAK
-660 AAAEAAK
+660 AAK

>member
-1 MFFFSGLFGDVEQ
+1 MKSTMIKSAVAMVFA
-14 ISHFDSYHPVGSTG
+14 VG
-28 EIIFLGAVVEIGEA
+28 
-42 IVIASF
+42 
-48 YLEMAD
+48 
-54 FGAQFYT
+54 
-61 EAGRYTI
+61 
-68 IELVF
+68 
-73 HIHVMLF
+73 
-80 GGKVGIVFPRTAL
+80 
-93 CCSAFAAAVSAAPV
+93 CAAASMAAPV
-107 TTQGTGVGKHG
+107 TAEGTGVGKHG
-118 DVTVAVTFDSGKIKD
+118 DITVAVTFDAGKIQD
-133 IKIVKQ
+133 IKIVKNA
-139 QENPVLAAKVFTDL
+139 ENPILAKKVFTDL
-153 KQHVID
+153 KDQVVALSSTD
-159 TNSVQL
+159 VDL
-165 DAISGATFS
+165 VSGATFS
-174 SKGFLDAVADAAKK
+174 AKGFIDAVNDAAKK
-188 AGVTLS
+188 AGVTLA
-194 KADKKAIKKAV
+194 KADKKALKKA
-205 KALPKESSYDVVVIG
+205 ARELPKTSNYDVVVIG
-220 AGGAGFSAAIEA
+220 AGGAGFSAAITA
-232 KNAGANVVLL
+232 RNAGANVVLL

-257 EMNAAKNW
+257 EMNVAKNW

-271 INDDSPELHAE
+271 INDDSPELHAQ
-282 DTYKGGDMKGDMNV
+282 DTFKGGDGKGDMKV
-296 IKVMTHNALDAAKW
+296 INVMTHEALDAAKW

-340 HTGTEFITKFQ
+340 HTGTEFIAKFQ

-371 KDKSG
+371 KNKDG
-376 RVVGVKATMNG
+376 RVVGVKATMDG
-387 ASYTFNAKGGVV
+387 SEYTFNAKGGVV

-425 TDAPG
+425 TVAPG

-454 YPICDPISGVIELIA
+454 YPSCDPISGAIELIA

-501 KQTGGYC
+501 NQTGQYC

-514 KIGSISNTVK
+514 NIGKISNTVK
-524 EHPTEYEAFTKQGIM
+524 AHANEYEAFTKQGIM
-539 ATCDDL
+539 TTCDDL
-545 KCVADFTKIPFDSLK
+545 KCIADFTKIPFDQLQK
-560 GTVNRV
+560 TVKRV
-566 SSMTGKGN
+566 SDMAGKGN

-580 RSGLVDMTQ
+580 RAGLMDMQQ
-589 GKYYVIKAVPSV
+589 GKYYVIKAVPST

-614 QALTAEGK
+614 EALTAEGK
-622 AIPGLWA
+622 VIPGLWA

>member
-1 MFFFSGLFGDVEQ
+1 
-14 ISHFDSYHPVGSTG
+14 
-28 EIIFLGAVVEIGEA
+28 
-42 IVIASF
+42 
-48 YLEMAD
+48 
-54 FGAQFYT
+54 
-61 EAGRYTI
+61 
-68 IELVF
+68 
-73 HIHVMLF
+73 MLF
-80 GGKVGIVFPRTAL
+80 RQTL
-93 CCSAFAAAVSAAPV
+93 LAAAVGLMSAAAVAAPV

-118 DVTVAVTFDSGKIKD
+118 DMTVAVTFDNGRIQA
-133 IKIVKQ
+133 IEIVKEA
-139 QENPVLAAKVFTDL
+139 ENPVLAKKVYTDL
-153 KQHVID
+153 KAAVIAS
-159 TNSVQL
+159 NSADL

-174 SKGFLDAVADAAKK
+174 SKGFLDAVKDAAKK

-194 KADKKAIKKAV
+194 KADAKAIKKVVKNIPAV
-205 KALPKESSYDVVVIG
+205 SNYDVVVIG

-257 EMNAAKNW
+257 EMNAARNW

-271 INDDSPELHAE
+271 ILDDSAERHAA
-282 DTYKGGDMKGDMNV
+282 DTFKGGDKKGDMKV
-296 IKVMTHNALDAAKW
+296 INVMTANALDAAKW

-340 HTGTEFITKFQ
+340 HTGTEFIAKFQ

-357 GIPVITNMKAEELI
+357 GIPVITDMKAEELI

-376 RVVGVKATMNG
+376 RVVGVKATSHG
-387 ASYTFNAKGGVV
+387 ATYTFNAKGGVV

-405 GANPEMVKKY
+405 GANKAMVKKY

-437 MAERAGAQ
+437 MAKRAGAQ

-469 DARFDG
+469 DSRFDG

-485 FVEELQR
+485 FVEELER

-501 KQTGGYC
+501 KQTGNYC

-514 KIGSISNTVK
+514 NIGKISNTVK

-539 ATCDDL
+539 ATCPDL
-545 KCVADFTKIPFDSLK
+545 KCIADFTKMPLK
-560 GTVNRV
+560 QLESTVKRV
-566 SSMTGKGN
+566 SSMAGKGN
-574 DKDFNH
+574 DKDFHH
-580 RSGLVDMTQ
+580 RGGLMDMSEGQ
-589 GKYYVIKAVPSV
+589 YYVIKAVPST

-614 QALTAEGK
+614 QALTAKGQV
-622 AIPGLWA
+622 IPGLWA

-645 NAYTDIIVFGRIAGK
+645 NAYTDIIVFGRIAGE
-660 AAAEAAK
+660 AAAFEAAARSAK

>member
-1 MFFFSGLFGDVEQ
+1 MKSTMIKSAVAMVFA
-14 ISHFDSYHPVGSTG
+14 VG
-28 EIIFLGAVVEIGEA
+28 
-42 IVIASF
+42 
-48 YLEMAD
+48 
-54 FGAQFYT
+54 
-61 EAGRYTI
+61 
-68 IELVF
+68 
-73 HIHVMLF
+73 
-80 GGKVGIVFPRTAL
+80 
-93 CCSAFAAAVSAAPV
+93 FAAASMAAPV
-107 TTQGTGVGKHG
+107 TAEGTGVGKHG
-118 DVTVAVTFDSGKIKD
+118 DITVAVTFDAGKIQD
-133 IKIVKQ
+133 IKIVKNA
-139 QENPVLAAKVFTDL
+139 ENPILAKKVFTDL
-153 KQHVID
+153 KDQVVALSSTD
-159 TNSVQL
+159 VYL
-165 DAISGATFS
+165 ISGATFS
-174 SKGFLDAVADAAKK
+174 AKGFIDAVNDAAKK
-188 AGVTLS
+188 AGVTLA
-194 KADKKAIKKAV
+194 KADKKALKKA
-205 KALPKESSYDVVVIG
+205 ARELPKTSNYDVVVIG
-220 AGGAGFSAAIEA
+220 AGGAGFSAAITA
-232 KNAGANVVLL
+232 RNAGANVVLL

-257 EMNAAKNW
+257 EMNVAKNW

-271 INDDSPELHAE
+271 INDDSPELHAQ
-282 DTYKGGDMKGDMNV
+282 DTFKGGDGKGDMKV
-296 IKVMTHNALDAAKW
+296 INVMTHQALDAAKW

-340 HTGTEFITKFQ
+340 HTGTEFIAKFQ

-371 KDKSG
+371 KNKDG
-376 RVVGVKATMNG
+376 RVVGVKATMDG
-387 ASYTFNAKGGVV
+387 SEYTFNAKGGVV

-430 TTGEALY
+430 STGEALY
-437 MAERAGAQ
+437 MAERAGAE

-454 YPICDPISGVIELIA
+454 YPICDPISGAIELIA

-501 KQTGGYC
+501 NQTGRYC

-524 EHPTEYEAFTKQGIM
+524 AHANEYEAFTKQGIM
-539 ATCDDL
+539 TTCDDL
-545 KCVADFTKIPFDSLK
+545 KCIADFTKIPFDQLRK
-560 GTVNRV
+560 TVKRV
-566 SSMTGKGN
+566 SDMAGKGN

-580 RSGLVDMTQ
+580 RSGLVDMQQ
-589 GKYYVIKAVPSV
+589 GKYYVIKAVPST

-614 QALTAEGK
+614 EALTAEGK
-622 AIPGLWA
+622 VIPGLWA

-645 NAYTDIIVFGRIAGK
+645 NAYTDIIVFGRIAGEAAAK
-660 AAAEAAK
+660 AAK

>member
-1 MFFFSGLFGDVEQ
+1 MKSTMIKSAVAMVFA
-14 ISHFDSYHPVGSTG
+14 VG
-28 EIIFLGAVVEIGEA
+28 
-42 IVIASF
+42 
-48 YLEMAD
+48 
-54 FGAQFYT
+54 
-61 EAGRYTI
+61 
-68 IELVF
+68 
-73 HIHVMLF
+73 
-80 GGKVGIVFPRTAL
+80 
-93 CCSAFAAAVSAAPV
+93 FAAASMAAPV
-107 TTQGTGVGKHG
+107 TAEGTGVGKHG
-118 DVTVAVTFDSGKIKD
+118 DITVAVTFDAGKIQD
-133 IKIVKQ
+133 IKIVKNA
-139 QENPVLAAKVFTDL
+139 ENPILAKKVFTDL
-153 KQHVID
+153 KDQVVALSSTD
-159 TNSVQL
+159 VDL
-165 DAISGATFS
+165 ISGATFS
-174 SKGFLDAVADAAKK
+174 AKGFIDAVNDAAKK
-188 AGVTLS
+188 AGVTLA
-194 KADKKAIKKAV
+194 KADKKALKKA
-205 KALPKESSYDVVVIG
+205 ARELPKTSNYDVVVIG
-220 AGGAGFSAAIEA
+220 AGGAGFSAAITA
-232 KNAGANVVLL
+232 RNAGANVVLL

-257 EMNAAKNW
+257 EMNVAKNW

-271 INDDSPELHAE
+271 INDDSPELHAQ
-282 DTYKGGDMKGDMNV
+282 DTFKGGDGKGDMKV
-296 IKVMTHNALDAAKW
+296 INVMTHEALDAAKW

-340 HTGTEFITKFQ
+340 HTGTEFIAKFQ

-371 KDKSG
+371 KDKDG
-376 RVVGVKATMNG
+376 RVVGVKATMDG
-387 ASYTFNAKGGVV
+387 SEYTFNAKGGVV

-430 TTGEALY
+430 STGEALY
-437 MAERAGAQ
+437 MAERAGAE

-454 YPICDPISGVIELIA
+454 YPICDPLSGAIELIA

-501 KQTGGYC
+501 NQTGRYC

-524 EHPTEYEAFTKQGIM
+524 AHANEYEAFTKQGIM
-539 ATCDDL
+539 TTCDDL
-545 KCVADFTKIPFDSLK
+545 KCIADFTKIPFDQLQK
-560 GTVNRV
+560 TVKRV
-566 SSMTGKGN
+566 SDMAGKGN

-580 RSGLVDMTQ
+580 RSGLVDMQQ
-589 GKYYVIKAVPSV
+589 GKYYVIKAVPST

-614 QALTAEGK
+614 EALTAEGK
-622 AIPGLWA
+622 VIPGLWA

-645 NAYTDIIVFGRIAGK
+645 NAYTDIIVFGRIAGEAAAK
-660 AAAEAAK
+660 AAK

>member
-1 MFFFSGLFGDVEQ
+1 MKSTMIKSAVAMVFA
-14 ISHFDSYHPVGSTG
+14 VG
-28 EIIFLGAVVEIGEA
+28 
-42 IVIASF
+42 
-48 YLEMAD
+48 
-54 FGAQFYT
+54 
-61 EAGRYTI
+61 
-68 IELVF
+68 
-73 HIHVMLF
+73 
-80 GGKVGIVFPRTAL
+80 
-93 CCSAFAAAVSAAPV
+93 FAAASMAAPV
-107 TTQGTGVGKHG
+107 TAEGTGVGKHG
-118 DVTVAVTFDSGKIKD
+118 DITVAVTFDAGKIQD
-133 IKIVKQ
+133 IKIVKNA
-139 QENPVLAAKVFTDL
+139 ENPILAKKVFTDL
-153 KQHVID
+153 KDQVVALSSTD
-159 TNSVQL
+159 VDL
-165 DAISGATFS
+165 VSGATFS
-174 SKGFLDAVADAAKK
+174 AKGFIDAVNDAAKK
-188 AGVTLS
+188 AGVTLA
-194 KADKKAIKKAV
+194 KADKKALKKA
-205 KALPKESSYDVVVIG
+205 ARELPKTSNYDVVVIG
-220 AGGAGFSAAIEA
+220 AGGAGFSAAITA

-257 EMNAAKNW
+257 EMNVAKNW

-271 INDDSPELHAE
+271 INDDSPELHAQ
-282 DTYKGGDMKGDMNV
+282 DTFKGGDGKGDMKV
-296 IKVMTHNALDAAKW
+296 INVMTHEALDAAKW

-340 HTGTEFITKFQ
+340 HTGTEFIAKFQ

-371 KDKSG
+371 KNKDG
-376 RVVGVKATMNG
+376 RVVGVKATMDG
-387 ASYTFNAKGGVV
+387 SEYTFNAKGGVV

-437 MAERAGAQ
+437 MAERAGAE

-454 YPICDPISGVIELIA
+454 YPICDPLSGAIELIA

-501 KQTGGYC
+501 NQTGRYC

-524 EHPTEYEAFTKQGIM
+524 AHANEYEAFTKQGIM
-539 ATCDDL
+539 TTCDDL
-545 KCVADFTKIPFDSLK
+545 KCIADFTKIPFDQLRK
-560 GTVNRV
+560 TVKRV
-566 SSMTGKGN
+566 SDMAGKGN

-580 RSGLVDMTQ
+580 RSGLVDMQQ
-589 GKYYVIKAVPSV
+589 GKYYVIKAVPST

-614 QALTAEGK
+614 EALTAEGK
-622 AIPGLWA
+622 VIPGLWA

-645 NAYTDIIVFGRIAGK
+645 NAYTDIIVFGRIAGEAAAK
-660 AAAEAAK
+660 AAK

>member
-1 MFFFSGLFGDVEQ
+1 
-14 ISHFDSYHPVGSTG
+14 
-28 EIIFLGAVVEIGEA
+28 
-42 IVIASF
+42 
-48 YLEMAD
+48 
-54 FGAQFYT
+54 
-61 EAGRYTI
+61 
-68 IELVF
+68 
-73 HIHVMLF
+73 MLF
-80 GGKVGIVFPRTAL
+80 RQTLLAATVGL
-93 CCSAFAAAVSAAPV
+93 MSAAAVAAPV

-118 DVTVAVTFDSGKIKD
+118 DMTVAVTFDNGRIQA
-133 IKIVKQ
+133 IEIVKEA
-139 QENPVLAAKVFTDL
+139 ENPVLAKKVYTDL
-153 KQHVID
+153 KAAVIAS
-159 TNSVQL
+159 NSADL

-174 SKGFLDAVADAAKK
+174 SKGFLDAVKDAAKK

-194 KADKKAIKKAV
+194 KADAKAIKKVVKNIPAV
-205 KALPKESSYDVVVIG
+205 SNYDVVVIG

-257 EMNAAKNW
+257 EMNAARNW

-271 INDDSPELHAE
+271 ILDDSAERHAA
-282 DTYKGGDMKGDMNV
+282 DTFKGGDKKGDMKV
-296 IKVMTHNALDAAKW
+296 INVMTANALDAAKW

-340 HTGTEFITKFQ
+340 HTGTEFIAKFQ

-357 GIPVITNMKAEELI
+357 GIPVITDMKAEELI
-371 KDKSG
+371 KDKTG
-376 RVVGVKATMNG
+376 RVVGVKATSHG
-387 ASYTFNAKGGVV
+387 ATYTFNAKGGVV

-405 GANPEMVKKY
+405 GANKAMVKKY

-437 MAERAGAQ
+437 MAKSAGAQ

-469 DARFDG
+469 DSRFDG

-485 FVEELQR
+485 FVEELER

-501 KQTGGYC
+501 KQTGNYC

-514 KIGSISNTVK
+514 NIGKISNTVK

-539 ATCDDL
+539 ATCPDL
-545 KCVADFTKIPFDSLK
+545 KCIADFTKMPLK
-560 GTVNRV
+560 QLESTVKRV
-566 SSMTGKGN
+566 SSMAGKGN
-574 DKDFNH
+574 DKDFHH
-580 RSGLVDMTQ
+580 RGGLMDMSEGQ
-589 GKYYVIKAVPSV
+589 YYVIKAVPST

-614 QALTAEGK
+614 QALTAKGQV
-622 AIPGLWA
+622 IPGLWA

-645 NAYTDIIVFGRIAGK
+645 NAYTDIIVFGRIAGE
-660 AAAEAAK
+660 AAAFEAAARSAK

>member
-1 MFFFSGLFGDVEQ
+1 MKSTMIKSAVAMVFA
-14 ISHFDSYHPVGSTG
+14 VG
-28 EIIFLGAVVEIGEA
+28 
-42 IVIASF
+42 
-48 YLEMAD
+48 
-54 FGAQFYT
+54 
-61 EAGRYTI
+61 
-68 IELVF
+68 
-73 HIHVMLF
+73 
-80 GGKVGIVFPRTAL
+80 
-93 CCSAFAAAVSAAPV
+93 FAAASMAAPV
-107 TTQGTGVGKHG
+107 TAEGTGVGKHG
-118 DVTVAVTFDSGKIKD
+118 DITVAVTFDAGKIQD
-133 IKIVKQ
+133 IKIVKNA
-139 QENPVLAAKVFTDL
+139 ENPILAKKVFTDL
-153 KQHVID
+153 KDQVVALSSTD
-159 TNSVQL
+159 VDL
-165 DAISGATFS
+165 ISGATFS
-174 SKGFLDAVADAAKK
+174 AKGFIDAVNDAAKK
-188 AGVTLS
+188 AGVTLA
-194 KADKKAIKKAV
+194 KADKKALKKA
-205 KALPKESSYDVVVIG
+205 ARELPKTSNYDVVVIG
-220 AGGAGFSAAIEA
+220 AGGAGFSAAITA

-257 EMNAAKNW
+257 EMNVAKNW

-271 INDDSPELHAE
+271 INDDSPELHAQ
-282 DTYKGGDMKGDMNV
+282 DTFKGGDGKGDMKV
-296 IKVMTHNALDAAKW
+296 INVMTHQALDAAKW

-340 HTGTEFITKFQ
+340 HTGTEFIAKFQ

-371 KDKSG
+371 KNKDG
-376 RVVGVKATMNG
+376 RVVGVKATMDG
-387 ASYTFNAKGGVV
+387 SEYTFNAKGGVV

-430 TTGEALY
+430 STGEALY
-437 MAERAGAQ
+437 MAERAGAE

-454 YPICDPISGVIELIA
+454 YPICDPLSGAIELIA

-501 KQTGGYC
+501 NQTGQYC

-514 KIGSISNTVK
+514 NIGKISNTVK
-524 EHPTEYEAFTKQGIM
+524 AHANEYEAFTKQGIM
-539 ATCDDL
+539 TTCDDL
-545 KCVADFTKIPFDSLK
+545 KCIADFTKIPFDQLQK
-560 GTVNRV
+560 TVKRV
-566 SSMTGKGN
+566 SDMAGKGN

-580 RSGLVDMTQ
+580 RAGLMDMQQ
-589 GKYYVIKAVPSV
+589 GKYYVIKAVPST

-614 QALTAEGK
+614 EALTAEGK
-622 AIPGLWA
+622 VIPGLWA

-645 NAYTDIIVFGRIAGK
+645 NAYTDIIVFGRIAGEAAAK
-660 AAAEAAK
+660 AAK

>member
-1 MFFFSGLFGDVEQ
+1 MKSTMIKSAVAMVFA
-14 ISHFDSYHPVGSTG
+14 VG
-28 EIIFLGAVVEIGEA
+28 
-42 IVIASF
+42 
-48 YLEMAD
+48 
-54 FGAQFYT
+54 
-61 EAGRYTI
+61 
-68 IELVF
+68 
-73 HIHVMLF
+73 
-80 GGKVGIVFPRTAL
+80 
-93 CCSAFAAAVSAAPV
+93 FAAASMAAPV
-107 TTQGTGVGKHG
+107 TAEGTGVGKHG
-118 DVTVAVTFDSGKIKD
+118 DITVAVTFDAGKIQD
-133 IKIVKQ
+133 IKIVKNA
-139 QENPVLAAKVFTDL
+139 ENPILAKKVFTDL
-153 KQHVID
+153 KDQVVALSSTD
-159 TNSVQL
+159 VDL
-165 DAISGATFS
+165 ISGATFS
-174 SKGFLDAVADAAKK
+174 AKGFIDAVNDAAKK
-188 AGVTLS
+188 AGVTLA
-194 KADKKAIKKAV
+194 KADKKALKKA
-205 KALPKESSYDVVVIG
+205 ARELPKTSNYDVVVIG
-220 AGGAGFSAAIEA
+220 AGGAGFSAAITA
-232 KNAGANVVLL
+232 RNAGANVVLL

-257 EMNAAKNW
+257 EMNVAKNW

-271 INDDSPELHAE
+271 INDDSPELHAQ
-282 DTYKGGDMKGDMNV
+282 DTFKGGDGKGDMKV
-296 IKVMTHNALDAAKW
+296 INVMTHEALDAAKW

-371 KDKSG
+371 KNKDG
-376 RVVGVKATMNG
+376 RVVGVKATMDG
-387 ASYTFNAKGGVV
+387 SEYTFNAKGGVV

-430 TTGEALY
+430 STGEALY
-437 MAERAGAQ
+437 MAERAGAE

-454 YPICDPISGVIELIA
+454 YPICDPISGAIELIA

-501 KQTGGYC
+501 NQTGRYC

-524 EHPTEYEAFTKQGIM
+524 AHANEYEAFTKQGVM
-539 ATCDDL
+539 TTCDDL
-545 KCVADFTKIPFDSLK
+545 KCIADFTKIPFDQLRK
-560 GTVNRV
+560 TVKRV
-566 SSMTGKGN
+566 SDMAGKGN

-580 RSGLVDMTQ
+580 RAGLMDMQQ
-589 GKYYVIKAVPSV
+589 GKYYVIKAVPST

-614 QALTAEGK
+614 EALTAEGK
-622 AIPGLWA
+622 VIPGLWA

-645 NAYTDIIVFGRIAGK
+645 NAYTDIIVFGRIAGEAAAK
-660 AAAEAAK
+660 AAK

>member
-1 MFFFSGLFGDVEQ
+1 MKSTMIKSAVAMVFA
-14 ISHFDSYHPVGSTG
+14 VG
-28 EIIFLGAVVEIGEA
+28 
-42 IVIASF
+42 
-48 YLEMAD
+48 
-54 FGAQFYT
+54 
-61 EAGRYTI
+61 
-68 IELVF
+68 
-73 HIHVMLF
+73 
-80 GGKVGIVFPRTAL
+80 
-93 CCSAFAAAVSAAPV
+93 FAAASMAAPV
-107 TTQGTGVGKHG
+107 TAEGTGVGKHG
-118 DVTVAVTFDSGKIKD
+118 DITVAVTFDAGKIQD
-133 IKIVKQ
+133 IKIVKNA
-139 QENPVLAAKVFTDL
+139 ENPILAKKVFTDL
-153 KQHVID
+153 KDQVVALSSTD
-159 TNSVQL
+159 VDL
-165 DAISGATFS
+165 ISGATFS
-174 SKGFLDAVADAAKK
+174 AKGFIDAVNDAAKK
-188 AGVTLS
+188 AGVTLA
-194 KADKKAIKKAV
+194 KADKKALKKA
-205 KALPKESSYDVVVIG
+205 ARELPKTSNYDVVVIG
-220 AGGAGFSAAIEA
+220 AGGAGFSAAITA

-257 EMNAAKNW
+257 EMNVAKNW

-271 INDDSPELHAE
+271 INDDSPELHAQ
-282 DTYKGGDMKGDMNV
+282 DTFKGGDGKGDMKV
-296 IKVMTHNALDAAKW
+296 INVMTHEALDAAKW

-340 HTGTEFITKFQ
+340 HTGTEFIAKFQ

-371 KDKSG
+371 KDKDG
-376 RVVGVKATMNG
+376 RVVGVKATMDG
-387 ASYTFNAKGGVV
+387 SEYTFNAKGGVV

-430 TTGEALY
+430 STGEALY
-437 MAERAGAQ
+437 MAERAGAE

-454 YPICDPISGVIELIA
+454 YPICDPISGAIELIA

-501 KQTGGYC
+501 NQTGQYC

-514 KIGSISNTVK
+514 NIGKISNTVK
-524 EHPTEYEAFTKQGIM
+524 AHANEYEAFTKQGIM
-539 ATCDDL
+539 TTCDDL
-545 KCVADFTKIPFDSLK
+545 KCIADFTKIPFDQLRK
-560 GTVNRV
+560 TVKRV
-566 SSMTGKGN
+566 SDMAGKGN

-580 RSGLVDMTQ
+580 RAGLMDMQQ
-589 GKYYVIKAVPSV
+589 GKYYVIKAVPST

-614 QALTAEGK
+614 EALTAEGK
-622 AIPGLWA
+622 VIPGLWA

-645 NAYTDIIVFGRIAGK
+645 NAYTDIIVFGRIAGEAAAK
-660 AAAEAAK
+660 AAK

>member
-1 MFFFSGLFGDVEQ
+1 
-14 ISHFDSYHPVGSTG
+14 
-28 EIIFLGAVVEIGEA
+28 
-42 IVIASF
+42 
-48 YLEMAD
+48 
-54 FGAQFYT
+54 
-61 EAGRYTI
+61 
-68 IELVF
+68 
-73 HIHVMLF
+73 MLF
-80 GGKVGIVFPRTAL
+80 RQTL
-93 CCSAFAAAVSAAPV
+93 LAAAVGLMSAAAVAAPV

-118 DVTVAVTFDSGKIKD
+118 DMTVAVTFDNGRIQA
-133 IKIVKQ
+133 IEIVKEA
-139 QENPVLAAKVFTDL
+139 ENPVLAKKVYTDL
-153 KQHVID
+153 KAAVIAS
-159 TNSVQL
+159 NSADL

-174 SKGFLDAVADAAKK
+174 SKGFLDAVKDAAKK

-194 KADKKAIKKAV
+194 KADAKAIKKVVKNIPAV
-205 KALPKESSYDVVVIG
+205 SNYDVVVIG

-257 EMNAAKNW
+257 EMNAARNW

-271 INDDSPELHAE
+271 ILDDSAERHAA
-282 DTYKGGDMKGDMNV
+282 DTFKGGDKKGDMKV
-296 IKVMTHNALDAAKW
+296 INVMTANALDAAKW

-340 HTGTEFITKFQ
+340 HTGTEFIAKFQ

-357 GIPVITNMKAEELI
+357 GIPVITDMKAEELI
-371 KDKSG
+371 KDKTG
-376 RVVGVKATMNG
+376 RVVGVQATSHG
-387 ASYTFNAKGGVV
+387 ATYTFNAKGGVV

-405 GANPEMVKKY
+405 GANKAMVKKY

-437 MAERAGAQ
+437 MAKRAGAQ

-469 DARFDG
+469 DSRFDG

-485 FVEELQR
+485 FVEELER

-501 KQTGGYC
+501 KQTGNYC

-514 KIGSISNTVK
+514 NIGKISNTVK

-539 ATCDDL
+539 ATCPDL
-545 KCVADFTKIPFDSLK
+545 KCIADFTKMPLK
-560 GTVNRV
+560 QLESTVKRV
-566 SSMTGKGN
+566 SSMAGKGN
-574 DKDFNH
+574 DKDFHH
-580 RSGLVDMTQ
+580 RGGLMDMSEGQ
-589 GKYYVIKAVPSV
+589 YYVIKAVPST

-614 QALTAEGK
+614 QALTAKGQV
-622 AIPGLWA
+622 IPGLWA

-645 NAYTDIIVFGRIAGK
+645 NAYTDIIVFGRIAGE
-660 AAAEAAK
+660 AAAFEAAARSAK

>member
-1 MFFFSGLFGDVEQ
+1 MKSTMIKSAVAMVFA
-14 ISHFDSYHPVGSTG
+14 VG
-28 EIIFLGAVVEIGEA
+28 
-42 IVIASF
+42 
-48 YLEMAD
+48 
-54 FGAQFYT
+54 
-61 EAGRYTI
+61 
-68 IELVF
+68 
-73 HIHVMLF
+73 
-80 GGKVGIVFPRTAL
+80 
-93 CCSAFAAAVSAAPV
+93 FAAASMAAPV
-107 TTQGTGVGKHG
+107 TAEGTGVGKHG
-118 DVTVAVTFDSGKIKD
+118 DITVAVTFDAGKIQD
-133 IKIVKQ
+133 IKIVKNA
-139 QENPVLAAKVFTDL
+139 ENPILAKKVFTDL
-153 KQHVID
+153 KDQVVALSSTD
-159 TNSVQL
+159 VDL
-165 DAISGATFS
+165 VSGATFS
-174 SKGFLDAVADAAKK
+174 AKGFIDAVNDAAKK
-188 AGVTLS
+188 AGVTLA
-194 KADKKAIKKAV
+194 KADKKALKKA
-205 KALPKESSYDVVVIG
+205 ARELPKTSNYDVVVIG
-220 AGGAGFSAAIEA
+220 AGGAGFSAAITA
-232 KNAGANVVLL
+232 RNAGANVVLL

-257 EMNAAKNW
+257 EMNVAKNW

-271 INDDSPELHAE
+271 INDDSPELHAQ
-282 DTYKGGDMKGDMNV
+282 DTFKGGDGKGDMKV
-296 IKVMTHNALDAAKW
+296 INVMTHEALDAAKW

-340 HTGTEFITKFQ
+340 HTGTEFIAKFQ

-371 KDKSG
+371 KDKDG
-376 RVVGVKATMNG
+376 RVVGVKATMDG
-387 ASYTFNAKGGVV
+387 SEYTFNAKGGVV

-430 TTGEALY
+430 STGEALY
-437 MAERAGAQ
+437 MAERAGAE

-454 YPICDPISGVIELIA
+454 YPICDPLSGAIELIA

-501 KQTGGYC
+501 NQTGRYC

-524 EHPTEYEAFTKQGIM
+524 AHANEYEAFTKQGIM
-539 ATCDDL
+539 TTCDDL
-545 KCVADFTKIPFDSLK
+545 KCIADFTKIPFDQLQK
-560 GTVNRV
+560 TVKRV
-566 SSMTGKGN
+566 SDMAGKGN

-580 RSGLVDMTQ
+580 RSGLVDMQQ
-589 GKYYVIKAVPSV
+589 GKYYVIKAVPST

-614 QALTAEGK
+614 EALTAEGK
-622 AIPGLWA
+622 VIPGLWA

-645 NAYTDIIVFGRIAGK
+645 NAYTDIIVFGRIAGEAAAK
-660 AAAEAAK
+660 AAK

>member
-1 MFFFSGLFGDVEQ
+1 
-14 ISHFDSYHPVGSTG
+14 
-28 EIIFLGAVVEIGEA
+28 
-42 IVIASF
+42 
-48 YLEMAD
+48 
-54 FGAQFYT
+54 
-61 EAGRYTI
+61 
-68 IELVF
+68 
-73 HIHVMLF
+73 MLF
-80 GGKVGIVFPRTAL
+80 RQTL
-93 CCSAFAAAVSAAPV
+93 LAAAVGLMSAAAVAAPV

-118 DVTVAVTFDSGKIKD
+118 DMTVAVTFDNGRIQA
-133 IKIVKQ
+133 IEIVKEA
-139 QENPVLAAKVFTDL
+139 ENPVLAKKVYTDL
-153 KQHVID
+153 KAAVIAS
-159 TNSVQL
+159 NSADL

-174 SKGFLDAVADAAKK
+174 SKGFLDAVKDAAKK

-194 KADKKAIKKAV
+194 KADAKAIKKVVKNIHAV
-205 KALPKESSYDVVVIG
+205 SNYDVVVIG

-257 EMNAAKNW
+257 EMNAARNW

-271 INDDSPELHAE
+271 ILDDSAERHAA
-282 DTYKGGDMKGDMNV
+282 DTFKGGDKKGDMKV
-296 IKVMTHNALDAAKW
+296 INVMTANALDAAKW

-340 HTGTEFITKFQ
+340 HTGTEFIAKFQ

-357 GIPVITNMKAEELI
+357 GIPVITDMKAEELI
-371 KDKSG
+371 KDKTG
-376 RVVGVKATMNG
+376 RVVGVKATSHG
-387 ASYTFNAKGGVV
+387 ATYTFNAKGGVV

-405 GANPEMVKKY
+405 GANKAMVKKY

-437 MAERAGAQ
+437 MAKRAGAQ

-469 DARFDG
+469 DSRFDG

-485 FVEELQR
+485 FVEELER

-501 KQTGGYC
+501 KQTGNYC

-514 KIGSISNTVK
+514 NIGKISNTVK

-539 ATCDDL
+539 ATCPDL
-545 KCVADFTKIPFDSLK
+545 KCIADFTKMPLK
-560 GTVNRV
+560 QLESTVKRV
-566 SSMTGKGN
+566 SSMAGKGN
-574 DKDFNH
+574 DKDFHH
-580 RSGLVDMTQ
+580 RGGLMDMSEGQ
-589 GKYYVIKAVPSV
+589 YYVIKAVPST

-614 QALTAEGK
+614 QALTAKGQV
-622 AIPGLWA
+622 IPGLWA

-645 NAYTDIIVFGRIAGK
+645 NAYTDIIVFGRIAGE
-660 AAAEAAK
+660 AAAFEAAARSAK

>member
-1 MFFFSGLFGDVEQ
+1 M
-14 ISHFDSYHPVGSTG
+14 
-28 EIIFLGAVVEIGEA
+28 
-42 IVIASF
+42 
-48 YLEMAD
+48 
-54 FGAQFYT
+54 QFKKT
-61 EAGRYTI
+61 
-68 IELVF
+68 
-73 HIHVMLF
+73 ML
-80 GGKVGIVFPRTAL
+80 
-93 CCSAFAAAVSAAPV
+93 SAAAMVVAGTLSASLFAAPV
-107 TTQGTGVGKHG
+107 TTEGTGVGKHG
-118 DVTVAVTFDSGKIKD
+118 DITVAVTFDNGKIQD
-133 IKIVKQ
+133 IKVVKSA
-139 QENPVLAAKVFTDL
+139 ENPVLAAKVFSEFKDDVIAQSSTDL
-153 KQHVID
+153 D
-159 TNSVQL
+159 M
-165 DAISGATFS
+165 ISGATFS
-174 SKGFLDAVADAAKK
+174 TKGFVDAVNDAAKK
-188 AGVTLS
+188 AGVTLA
-194 KADKKAIKKAV
+194 KADKKALKKVARD
-205 KALPKESSYDVVVIG
+205 LPKTSNYDVVVIG
-220 AGGAGFSAAIEA
+220 AGGAGFSAAITA
-232 KNAGANVVLL
+232 KAAGANVVLL

-257 EMNAAKNW
+257 EMNVAKNW
-265 VQPKLG
+265 VQPKLN
-271 INDDSPELHAE
+271 INDDSPELHAQ
-282 DTYKGGDMKGDMNV
+282 DTFKGGDEKGDMKV
-296 IKVMTHNALDAAKW
+296 INVMTHQALDAAKW

-331 RKRALIPVG
+331 RKRALIPFG

-357 GIPVITNMKAEELI
+357 GIPVVTNMKAEELI
-371 KDKSG
+371 KDKDG
-376 RVVGVKATMNG
+376 RVVGVKATMDG
-387 ASYTFNAKGGVV
+387 AEYTFNAKGGVV

-454 YPICDPISGVIELIA
+454 YPICDPLSGAIELIA

-501 KQTGGYC
+501 NQTGRYC

-514 KIGSISNTVK
+514 NIGKISNTVK
-524 EHPTEYEAFTKQGIM
+524 EHANEYEAFTKQGIM

-545 KCVADFTKIPFDSLK
+545 KCIADFTKIPLDQLQS
-560 GTVNRV
+560 TVKRV
-566 SSMTGKGN
+566 TDMAGKGN

-580 RSGLVDMTQ
+580 RAGLMDMSQ
-589 GKYYVIKAVPSV
+589 GKYYVIKAVPST

-622 AIPGLWA
+622 VIPGLWA

-645 NAYTDIIVFGRIAGK
+645 NAYTDIIVFGRIAGE
-660 AAAEAAK
+660 AAAQAAK

>member
-1 MFFFSGLFGDVEQ
+1 M
-14 ISHFDSYHPVGSTG
+14 
-28 EIIFLGAVVEIGEA
+28 
-42 IVIASF
+42 
-48 YLEMAD
+48 
-54 FGAQFYT
+54 QFKKT
-61 EAGRYTI
+61 
-68 IELVF
+68 L
-73 HIHVMLF
+73 L
-80 GGKVGIVFPRTAL
+80 
-93 CCSAFAAAVSAAPV
+93 SAAAMLVAGTLSASLMAAPV
-107 TTQGTGVGKHG
+107 TTEGTGVGKHG
-118 DVTVAVTFDSGKIKD
+118 DITVAVTFDNGKIQD
-133 IKIVKQ
+133 IKVVKTA
-139 QENPVLAAKVFTDL
+139 ENPILAQKVFTEL
-153 KQHVID
+153 KDEIVAQ
-159 TNSVQL
+159 NSTEL
-165 DAISGATFS
+165 DMISGATFS
-174 SKGFLDAVADAAKK
+174 SKGFVDAVNDAAKK
-188 AGVTLS
+188 AGVTLG
-194 KADKKAIKKAV
+194 KADKKALKKVARD
-205 KALPKESSYDVVVIG
+205 LPKTSNYDVVVVG
-220 AGGAGFSAAIEA
+220 AGGAGFSAAITA
-232 KNAGANVVLL
+232 KAAGANVVLL

-257 EMNAAKNW
+257 EMNVAKNW

-271 INDDSPELHAE
+271 INDDSPELHAT
-282 DTYKGGDMKGDMNV
+282 DTFKGGDGKGDMKV
-296 IKVMTHNALDAAKW
+296 INVMTHQALDAAKW
-310 CRDYLGVRFED
+310 CRDYLGVQFED

-340 HTGTEFITKFQ
+340 HTGTEFIAKFQ

-371 KDKSG
+371 KDKDG
-376 RVVGVKATMNG
+376 RVVGVKATMDG
-387 ASYTFNAKGGVV
+387 AEYTFNAKGGVV

-437 MAERAGAQ
+437 MAERAGAE

-454 YPICDPISGVIELIA
+454 YPICDPISGAIELIA

-501 KQTGGYC
+501 NQTGRYC

-514 KIGSISNTVK
+514 NIGKISNTVK
-524 EHPTEYEAFTKQGIM
+524 AHANEYEAFTKQGIM

-545 KCVADFTKIPFDSLK
+545 KCIADFTKIPFDQLQA
-560 GTVNRV
+560 TVKRV
-566 SSMTGKGN
+566 TDMAGKGN
-574 DKDFNH
+574 DKDFKH
-580 RSGLVDMTQ
+580 RAGLMDMSQ
-589 GKYYVIKAVPSV
+589 GKYYVIKAVPST

-614 QALTAEGK
+614 EALTADGK
-622 AIPGLWA
+622 VIPGLWA

-645 NAYTDIIVFGRIAGK
+645 NAYTDIIVFGRIAGE
-660 AAAEAAK
+660 AAAQAAK

>member
-1 MFFFSGLFGDVEQ
+1 MK
-14 ISHFDSYHPVGSTG
+14 STM
-28 EIIFLGAVVEIGEA
+28 IKSAVAMVFA
-42 IVIASF
+42 
-48 YLEMAD
+48 
-54 FGAQFYT
+54 
-61 EAGRYTI
+61 AG
-68 IELVF
+68 
-73 HIHVMLF
+73 
-80 GGKVGIVFPRTAL
+80 
-93 CCSAFAAAVSAAPV
+93 FAAASMAAPV
-107 TTQGTGVGKHG
+107 TAEGTGVGKHG
-118 DVTVAVTFDSGKIKD
+118 DITVAVTFDAGKIQD
-133 IKIVKQ
+133 IKIVKNA
-139 QENPVLAAKVFTDL
+139 ENPILAKKVFTDL
-153 KQHVID
+153 KDQVVALSSTD
-159 TNSVQL
+159 VDL
-165 DAISGATFS
+165 ISGATFS
-174 SKGFLDAVADAAKK
+174 AKGFIDAVNDAAKK
-188 AGVTLS
+188 AGVTLA
-194 KADKKAIKKAV
+194 KADKKALKKA
-205 KALPKESSYDVVVIG
+205 ARELPKTSNYDVVVIG
-220 AGGAGFSAAIEA
+220 AGGAGFSAAITA
-232 KNAGANVVLL
+232 RNAGANVVLL

-257 EMNAAKNW
+257 EMNVAKNW

-282 DTYKGGDMKGDMNV
+282 DTFKGGDGKGDMKV
-296 IKVMTHNALDAAKW
+296 INVMTHQALDAAKW

-340 HTGTEFITKFQ
+340 HTGTEFIAKFQ

-371 KDKSG
+371 KDKDG
-376 RVVGVKATMNG
+376 RVVGVKATMDG
-387 ASYTFNAKGGVV
+387 SEYTFNAKGGVV

-430 TTGEALY
+430 STGEALY
-437 MAERAGAQ
+437 MAERAGAE

-454 YPICDPISGVIELIA
+454 YPICDPLSGAIELIA

-501 KQTGGYC
+501 NQTGQYC

-514 KIGSISNTVK
+514 NIGKISNTVK
-524 EHPTEYEAFTKQGIM
+524 AHANEYEAFTKQGIM
-539 ATCDDL
+539 TTCDDL
-545 KCVADFTKIPFDSLK
+545 KCIADFTKIPFDQLQK
-560 GTVNRV
+560 TVKRV
-566 SSMTGKGN
+566 SDMAGKGN

-580 RSGLVDMTQ
+580 RAGLMDMQQ
-589 GKYYVIKAVPSV
+589 GKYYVIKAVPST

-614 QALTAEGK
+614 EALTAEGK
-622 AIPGLWA
+622 VIPGLWA

-645 NAYTDIIVFGRIAGK
+645 NAYTDIIVFGRIAGEAAAK
-660 AAAEAAK
+660 AAK

>member
-1 MFFFSGLFGDVEQ
+1 
-14 ISHFDSYHPVGSTG
+14 
-28 EIIFLGAVVEIGEA
+28 
-42 IVIASF
+42 
-48 YLEMAD
+48 
-54 FGAQFYT
+54 
-61 EAGRYTI
+61 
-68 IELVF
+68 
-73 HIHVMLF
+73 MLF
-80 GGKVGIVFPRTAL
+80 RQTLLAATVGL
-93 CCSAFAAAVSAAPV
+93 MSAAAVAAPV
-107 TTQGTGVGKHG
+107 TTPGTGVGKHG
-118 DVTVAVTFDSGKIKD
+118 DMTVAVTFDNGRIQA
-133 IKIVKQ
+133 IEIVKEA
-139 QENPVLAAKVFTDL
+139 ENPVLAKKVYTDL
-153 KQHVID
+153 KAAVIAS
-159 TNSVQL
+159 NSADL

-174 SKGFLDAVADAAKK
+174 SKGFLDAVKDAAKK

-194 KADKKAIKKAV
+194 KADAKAIKKVVKNIPAV
-205 KALPKESSYDVVVIG
+205 SNYDVVVIG

-257 EMNAAKNW
+257 EMNAARNW

-271 INDDSPELHAE
+271 ILDDSAERHAA
-282 DTYKGGDMKGDMNV
+282 DTFKGGDKKGDMKV
-296 IKVMTHNALDAAKW
+296 INVMTANALDAAKW

-340 HTGTEFITKFQ
+340 HTGTEFIAKFQ

-357 GIPVITNMKAEELI
+357 GIPVITDMKAEELI
-371 KDKSG
+371 KDKTG
-376 RVVGVKATMNG
+376 RVVGVKATSHG
-387 ASYTFNAKGGVV
+387 ATYTFTAKGGVV

-405 GANPEMVKKY
+405 GANKAMVKKY

-437 MAERAGAQ
+437 MAKRAGAQ

-469 DARFDG
+469 DSRFDG

-485 FVEELQR
+485 FVEELER

-501 KQTGGYC
+501 KQTGNYC

-514 KIGSISNTVK
+514 NIGKISNTVK

-539 ATCDDL
+539 ATCPDL
-545 KCVADFTKIPFDSLK
+545 KCIADFTKMPLK
-560 GTVNRV
+560 QLESTVKRV
-566 SSMTGKGN
+566 SSMAGKGN
-574 DKDFNH
+574 DKDFHH
-580 RSGLVDMTQ
+580 RGGLMDMSEGQ
-589 GKYYVIKAVPSV
+589 YYVIKAVPST

-614 QALTAEGK
+614 QALTAKGQV
-622 AIPGLWA
+622 IPGLWA

-645 NAYTDIIVFGRIAGK
+645 NAYTDIIVFGRIAGE
-660 AAAEAAK
+660 AAAFEAAARSAK

>member
-1 MFFFSGLFGDVEQ
+1 MKSTMIKSAVAMVFA
-14 ISHFDSYHPVGSTG
+14 VG
-28 EIIFLGAVVEIGEA
+28 
-42 IVIASF
+42 
-48 YLEMAD
+48 
-54 FGAQFYT
+54 
-61 EAGRYTI
+61 
-68 IELVF
+68 
-73 HIHVMLF
+73 
-80 GGKVGIVFPRTAL
+80 
-93 CCSAFAAAVSAAPV
+93 FAAASMAAPV
-107 TTQGTGVGKHG
+107 TAEGTGVGKHG
-118 DVTVAVTFDSGKIKD
+118 DITVAVTFDAGKIQD
-133 IKIVKQ
+133 IKIVKNA
-139 QENPVLAAKVFTDL
+139 ENPILAKKVFTDL
-153 KQHVID
+153 KDQVVALSSTD
-159 TNSVQL
+159 VDL
-165 DAISGATFS
+165 ISGATFS
-174 SKGFLDAVADAAKK
+174 AKGFIDAVNDAAKK
-188 AGVTLS
+188 AGVTLA
-194 KADKKAIKKAV
+194 KADKKALKKA
-205 KALPKESSYDVVVIG
+205 ARELPKTSNYDVVVIG
-220 AGGAGFSAAIEA
+220 AGGAGFSAAITA
-232 KNAGANVVLL
+232 RNAGANVVLL

-257 EMNAAKNW
+257 EMNVAKNW

-271 INDDSPELHAE
+271 INDDSPELHAQ
-282 DTYKGGDMKGDMNV
+282 DTFKGGDGKGDMKV
-296 IKVMTHNALDAAKW
+296 INVMTHEALDAAKW

-340 HTGTEFITKFQ
+340 HTGTEFIAKFQ

-371 KDKSG
+371 KNKDG
-376 RVVGVKATMNG
+376 RVVGVKATMDG
-387 ASYTFNAKGGVV
+387 SEYTFNAKGGVV

-430 TTGEALY
+430 STGEALY
-437 MAERAGAQ
+437 MAERAGAE

-454 YPICDPISGVIELIA
+454 YPICDPLSGAIELIA

-501 KQTGGYC
+501 NQTGRYC

-524 EHPTEYEAFTKQGIM
+524 AHANEYEAFTKQGVM
-539 ATCDDL
+539 TTCDDL
-545 KCVADFTKIPFDSLK
+545 KCIADFTKIPFDQLQK
-560 GTVNRV
+560 TVKRV
-566 SSMTGKGN
+566 SDMAGKGN

-580 RSGLVDMTQ
+580 RAGLMDMQQ
-589 GKYYVIKAVPSV
+589 GKYYVIKAVPST

-614 QALTAEGK
+614 EALTAEGK
-622 AIPGLWA
+622 VIPGLWA

-645 NAYTDIIVFGRIAGK
+645 NAYTDIIVFGRIAGEAAAK
-660 AAAEAAK
+660 AAK

>member
-1 MFFFSGLFGDVEQ
+1 MK
-14 ISHFDSYHPVGSTG
+14 STM
-28 EIIFLGAVVEIGEA
+28 IKSAVAMVFA
-42 IVIASF
+42 
-48 YLEMAD
+48 
-54 FGAQFYT
+54 
-61 EAGRYTI
+61 AG
-68 IELVF
+68 
-73 HIHVMLF
+73 
-80 GGKVGIVFPRTAL
+80 
-93 CCSAFAAAVSAAPV
+93 FAAASMAAPV
-107 TTQGTGVGKHG
+107 TAEGTGVGKHG
-118 DVTVAVTFDSGKIKD
+118 DITVAVTFDAGKIQD
-133 IKIVKQ
+133 IKIVKNA
-139 QENPVLAAKVFTDL
+139 ENPILAKKVFTDL
-153 KQHVID
+153 KDQVVALSSTD
-159 TNSVQL
+159 VDL
-165 DAISGATFS
+165 VSGATFS
-174 SKGFLDAVADAAKK
+174 AKGFIDAVNDAAKK
-188 AGVTLS
+188 AGVTLA
-194 KADKKAIKKAV
+194 KADKKALKKA
-205 KALPKESSYDVVVIG
+205 ARELPKTSNYDVVVIG
-220 AGGAGFSAAIEA
+220 AGGAGFSAAITA
-232 KNAGANVVLL
+232 RNAGANVVLL

-282 DTYKGGDMKGDMNV
+282 DTFKGGDGKGDMKV
-296 IKVMTHNALDAAKW
+296 INVMTHQALDAAKW

-340 HTGTEFITKFQ
+340 HTGTEFIAKFQ

-371 KDKSG
+371 KDKDG
-376 RVVGVKATMNG
+376 RVVGVKATMDG
-387 ASYTFNAKGGVV
+387 SEYTFNAKGGVV

-454 YPICDPISGVIELIA
+454 YPICDPISGAIELIA

-501 KQTGGYC
+501 NQTGQYC

-514 KIGSISNTVK
+514 NIGKISNTVK
-524 EHPTEYEAFTKQGIM
+524 AHANEYEAFTKQGIM
-539 ATCDDL
+539 TTCDDL
-545 KCVADFTKIPFDSLK
+545 KCIADFTKIPFDQLQK
-560 GTVNRV
+560 TVKRV
-566 SSMTGKGN
+566 SDMAGKGN

-580 RSGLVDMTQ
+580 RAGLMDMQQ
-589 GKYYVIKAVPSV
+589 GKYYVIKAVPST

-614 QALTAEGK
+614 EALTAEGK
-622 AIPGLWA
+622 VIPGLWA

-645 NAYTDIIVFGRIAGK
+645 NAYTDIIVFGRIAGEAAAK
-660 AAAEAAK
+660 AAK

>member
-1 MFFFSGLFGDVEQ
+1 MFKKTLLSAAALLAAGTL
-14 ISHFDSYHPVGSTG
+14 S
-28 EIIFLGAVVEIGEA
+28 
-42 IVIASF
+42 AS
-48 YLEMAD
+48 
-54 FGAQFYT
+54 
-61 EAGRYTI
+61 
-68 IELVF
+68 V
-73 HIHVMLF
+73 
-80 GGKVGIVFPRTAL
+80 
-93 CCSAFAAAVSAAPV
+93 FAAP
-107 TTQGTGVGKHG
+107 TTVEGTGVGKHG
-118 DVTVAVTFDSGKIKD
+118 DITVAVTFDAGKIQD
-133 IKIVKQ
+133 IKIVKNA
-139 QENPVLAAKVFTDL
+139 ENPILAKKVFTDL
-153 KQHVID
+153 KDQVVAFSSTD
-159 TNSVQL
+159 VDL
-165 DAISGATFS
+165 VSGATFS
-174 SKGFLDAVADAAKK
+174 AKGFIDAVNDAAKK
-188 AGVTLS
+188 AGVTLA
-194 KADKKAIKKAV
+194 KADKKALKKA
-205 KALPKESSYDVVVIG
+205 ARELPKTSNYDVVVIG
-220 AGGAGFSAAIEA
+220 AGGAGFSAAITA
-232 KNAGANVVLL
+232 RNAGANVVLL

-257 EMNAAKNW
+257 EMNVARNW

-271 INDDSPELHAE
+271 INDDSPELHAQ
-282 DTYKGGDMKGDMNV
+282 DTFKGGDGKGDMKV
-296 IKVMTHNALDAAKW
+296 INVMTHEALDAAKW

-340 HTGTEFITKFQ
+340 HTGTEFIAKFQ

-371 KDKSG
+371 KDKDG
-376 RVVGVKATMNG
+376 RVVGVKATMDG
-387 ASYTFNAKGGVV
+387 SEYTFNAKGGVV

-430 TTGEALY
+430 STGEALY

-454 YPICDPISGVIELIA
+454 YPICDPISGAIELIA

-501 KQTGGYC
+501 NQTGRYC

-524 EHPTEYEAFTKQGIM
+524 AHANEYEAFTKQGVM

-545 KCVADFTKIPFDSLK
+545 KCIADFTKIPFDQLQK
-560 GTVNRV
+560 TVKRV
-566 SSMTGKGN
+566 SDMAGKGN

-580 RSGLVDMTQ
+580 RAGLMDMQQ
-589 GKYYVIKAVPSV
+589 GKYYVIKAVPST

-614 QALTAEGK
+614 EALTAEGK
-622 AIPGLWA
+622 VIPGLWA

-645 NAYTDIIVFGRIAGK
+645 NAYTDIIVFGRIAGEAAAK
-660 AAAEAAK
+660 AAK